1 MSRYICEQSSIV
13 LTIFANFQYFSPL
26 LFVVILL
33 PNCLFFPLF
42 KYITLASILS
52 LLDRI
57 FNQTV
62 GILGIFHNLFCRLRG
77 KLRHI
82 EFVVRSL

>member
-1 MSRYICEQSSIV
+1 MQIPLDPEVIDQIYQNAYYISSPQLSV
-13 LTIFANFQYFSPL
+13 
-26 LFVVILL
+26 
-33 PNCLFFPLF
+33 FPLF